1 MNELLSILAVN
12 DFEYR
17 KTVLTIVVV
26 SIGCLALLFIGLLI
40 RSYREKHIYEN
51 ERLPDLVEAG
61 MIQEEKDEDE
71 YEYDE
76 NGMMILNDSVFNL
89 SKDGPK
95 QDNKNDDNST
105 ITDEKPDTDLTL
117 LDTEDEE
124 LNKMINNDTFESY
137 FANEPKH
144 KKNEYE

>member
-17 KTVLTIVVV
+17 KTVLTIVVI
-26 SIGCLALLFIGLLI
+26 SIGCLALLFIGLVI

-51 ERLPDLVEAG
+51 ESLPDLVEAG

-89 SKDGPK
+89 SKDDPK

-117 LDTEDEE
+117 LDTDDEE
-124 LNKMINNDTFESY
+124 LNKMINKDTFESY